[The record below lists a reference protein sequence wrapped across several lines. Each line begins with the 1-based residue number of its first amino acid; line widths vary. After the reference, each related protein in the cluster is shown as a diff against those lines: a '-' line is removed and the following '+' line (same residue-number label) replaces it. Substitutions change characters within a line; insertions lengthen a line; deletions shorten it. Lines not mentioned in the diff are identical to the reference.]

1 MNAREERPGHA
12 REERLGHAREER
24 LGHGRA
30 REERLGLICAGL
42 CALNGAFVPAVAKL
56 TTDRLDPL
64 AVATV
69 TSLFAAGAAVV
80 VLAMRGELGILVR
93 RDVLPGLAAIGAL
106 GTALA
111 FFLFFEGA
119 RRATAI
125 EAALCL
131 QTEPVYALI
140 VARVFLG
147 HRPTR
152 RRLLA
157 SAVALAGIALAIG
170 VHRLE
175 VTRGLAFILL
185 TPLAWQLSHV
195 VALRKLRGISPSV
208 LTGARYVHGGL
219 LLALIL
225 LVRTGPDVGR
235 LAADLAP
242 ALPLLALQGIVLSYV
257 GTILWYGAITRIDLA
272 RSTAIVVPSIPL
284 LSFGASF
291 VLLGEVATPA
301 QWAGLLLTAA
311 GVLAF
316 VTAPPLEAHPAR
328 APQGGE
334 ARAD

>member
-1 MNAREERPGHA
+1 VD
-12 REERLGHAREER
+12 
-24 LGHGRA
+24 A

-64 AVATV
+64 AVAAV
-69 TSLFAAGAAVV
+69 TSLFAAAAAVV
-80 VLAMRGELGILVR
+80 VLAVRGELGVLVR
-93 RDVLPGLAAIGAL
+93 RPVTFELLTIGAL

-119 RRATAI
+119 KRASAI

-152 RRLLA
+152 RRLFA
-157 SAVALAGIALAIG
+157 SALALGGIALAIG

-175 VTRGLAFILL
+175 VSRGITLLLL

-195 VALRKLRGISPSV
+195 VALRRLRGISPSV
-208 LTGARYVHGGL
+208 LTGARYVYGGVL
-219 LLALIL
+219 LGLIL
-225 LVRTGPDVGR
+225 LVRAGSDAGR
-235 LAADLAP
+235 LAADLVP
-242 ALPLLALQGIVLSYV
+242 ALPLLALQGIVLSFV
-257 GTILWYGAITRIDLA
+257 GTVLWYGAITRLDLA

-291 VLLGEVATPA
+291 VLLGEVATPV
-301 QWAGLLLTAA
+301 QWAGLVLTAA

-316 VTAPPLEAHPAR
+316 VTAPHLEPHSSRVPTAN
-328 APQGGE
+328 QN
-334 ARAD
+334 